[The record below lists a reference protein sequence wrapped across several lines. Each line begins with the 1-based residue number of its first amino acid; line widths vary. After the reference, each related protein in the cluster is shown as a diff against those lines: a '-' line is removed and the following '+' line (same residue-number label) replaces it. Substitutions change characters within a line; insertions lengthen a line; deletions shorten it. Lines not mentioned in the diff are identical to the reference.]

1 MTRDR
6 VPPSMA
12 PNSNPPPSG
21 VYVPAVLFFDE
32 NEEFDVPAIQAHILR
47 LAKASAMLLVP
58 MHFS

>member
-1 MTRDR
+1 
-6 VPPSMA
+6 MA